1 MSGETSAAER
11 MIVKYKGLLSR
22 FVDRK
27 MSAQEFQTSYF
38 QLFKS
43 DDDQVSGREFK
54 ILDKLFAEV
63 DDYTADPELRGRA
76 GGIDDEELRACA
88 REAYEALWES

>member
-1 MSGETSAAER
+1 MSGDISAAER
-11 MIVKYKGLLSR
+11 MTAKYRGLMSR
-22 FVDRK
+22 FIDGK
-27 MSAQEFQTSYF
+27 ISAQEFQSSYF

-54 ILDKLFAEV
+54 VLDKLFAEV
-63 DDYTADPELRGRA
+63 DDYTADPELRERA
-76 GGIDDEELRACA
+76 GGIDGEELRTRA